1 MTESLRAEQ
10 VRESVL
16 AGSMLWSRVS
26 VVAETGSTNAD
37 LVEAA
42 RAGAAEGTVL
52 VAEQQNAGRGRL
64 GRQWH
69 SAPGA
74 ALTFSVLLRPAAV
87 QPAARSWLPLLTGVA
102 VAAGVRGETGL
113 DVCLKWPND
122 VVAAGGDGPGGLGKL
137 AGILAEQAGDAI
149 IVGIG
154 LNVEATP
161 VLAAVGAP
169 AAGAP
174 AALAPASLAD
184 LGATGI
190 DRASLLGAI
199 LREFEHWY
207 LRWAGG
213 TAPGGTAPG
222 DAAASGLRA
231 EYLRSCST
239 VGREVR
245 VELPGGT
252 FLSGRACDVDAS
264 GRLLVAGPD
273 GVEAVSA
280 GDVIHVR

>member
-1 MTESLRAEQ
+1 MTESLRAES
-10 VRESVL
+10 VRASVL

-26 VVAETGSTNAD
+26 VVAQTGSTNAD
-37 LVEAA
+37 LIEAA

-52 VAEQQNAGRGRL
+52 VAELQNAGRGRL
-64 GRQWH
+64 GRQWF
-69 SAPGA
+69 SAPGT
-74 ALTFSVLLRPAAV
+74 ALTFSVLVRPAAV
-87 QPAARSWLPLLTGVA
+87 PPAARGWLPLLTGVA

-149 IVGIG
+149 VVGIG

-169 AAGAP
+169 AAGSA
-174 AALAPASLAD
+174 AALAPASLAS
-184 LGATGI
+184 LGATGV
-190 DRASLLGAI
+190 DRTSLLAAI
-199 LREFEHWY
+199 LCEFEHWY

-213 TAPGGTAPG
+213 AVPG
-222 DAAASGLRA
+222 DAVASGLRA

-245 VELPGGT
+245 VELPGGSV
-252 FLSGRACDVDAS
+252 LSGRACDVDGS
-264 GRLLVAGPD
+264 GRLLIAGPD
-273 GVEAVSA
+273 GLEAVSA

>member
-1 MTESLRAEQ
+1 MTESLRAES
-10 VRESVL
+10 VRASVL
-16 AGSMLWSRVS
+16 AGSALWSRVS

-37 LVEAA
+37 LIESA
-42 RAGAAEGTVL
+42 RAGAPEGTVL
-52 VAEQQNAGRGRL
+52 VAELQNAGRGRL
-64 GRQWH
+64 GRQWV

-74 ALTFSVLLRPAAV
+74 ALTFSVLLRPTAVPQAAK
-87 QPAARSWLPLLTGVA
+87 SWLPLLTGVA

-122 VVAAGGDGPGGLGKL
+122 VVAAGGTRPGGLGKL
-137 AGILAEQAGDAI
+137 AGILAEQAAGAVV
-149 IVGIG
+149 VGIG
-154 LNVEATP
+154 LNVETTP
-161 VLAAVGAP
+161 VLAAVGA
-169 AAGAP
+169 ATAGP
-174 AALAPASLAD
+174 TAALAPASLASM
-184 LGATGI
+184 GATGV
-190 DRASLLGAI
+190 DRTSLLAAI

-213 TAPGGTAPG
+213 ATPG
-222 DAAASGLRA
+222 DADACGLRA

-239 VGREVR
+239 VGRDVR
-245 VELPGGT
+245 VELPGGGV
-252 FLSGRACDVDAS
+252 LSGRACDVDTS